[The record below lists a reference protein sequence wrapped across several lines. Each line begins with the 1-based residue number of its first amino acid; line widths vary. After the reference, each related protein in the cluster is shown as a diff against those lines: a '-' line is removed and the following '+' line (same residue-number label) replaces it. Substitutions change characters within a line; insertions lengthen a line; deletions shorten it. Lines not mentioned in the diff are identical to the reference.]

1 MMNYYNMRNLKDAP
15 EEPDLCKKQMYQKV
29 SIPEEY
35 YLITVIF
42 YPSPP
47 EFVPDSDKHRL

>member
-1 MMNYYNMRNLKDAP
+1 MRNWEDAP

-47 EFVPDSDKHRL
+47 GFVPDSDKYRL